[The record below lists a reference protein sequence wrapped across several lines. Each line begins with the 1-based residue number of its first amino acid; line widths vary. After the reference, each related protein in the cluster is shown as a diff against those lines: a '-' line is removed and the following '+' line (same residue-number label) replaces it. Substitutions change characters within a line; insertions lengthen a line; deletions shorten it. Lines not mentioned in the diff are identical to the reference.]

1 MKKMNFI
8 STLAILV
15 VALGLVLGV
24 STRGVPV
31 VLHTNLEKLPLQ
43 IAGFHGREDS
53 FSKEIYD
60 VLQADLNVYRHYRSP
75 QGPELSLYIG
85 YYGTAKG
92 GRTGHNPYACLPGAG
107 WGIVQSG
114 EVEVRPS
121 YQPQGVRVNYV
132 VSSKGGVN
140 NVMLHWYQSAG
151 TRVLATGFQ
160 QNIQRFR
167 ERVLHN
173 RNDGAFIQVSALASD
188 RKIPMT
194 KEMIQEFAREVL
206 ELLPAYWPVERDI

>member
-1 MKKMNFI
+1 MNFK

-24 STRGVPV
+24 SSRGVPV

-43 IAGFHGREDS
+43 IAGFQGREDS

-60 VLQADLNVYRHYRSP
+60 VLQSDLNVYRHYRSP
-75 QGPELSLYIG
+75 QGKELSLYIG

-107 WGIVQSG
+107 WGIVESG

-132 VSSKGGVN
+132 VSSKDGVN
-140 NVMLHWYQSAG
+140 NVMLHWYQSTG
-151 TRVLATGFQ
+151 TRVLATGLQ

-167 ERVLHN
+167 GRVFLN
-173 RNDGAFIQVSALASD
+173 RDDGAFVQVSTLVGD
-188 RKIPMT
+188 QGIPT
-194 KEMIQEFAREVL
+194 AREMVQGFAREVL
-206 ELLPAYWPVERDI
+206 ELLPAYWPVEG